1 MAAMQR
7 KGGTVALIDAEHAFD
22 PVYAASLGLNARDMI
37 LTQPDS
43 GEMALEVVDRL
54 VRSSSV
60 DVIAVDS
67 VAALV
72 PQAEIEGEIG
82 LVQVG
87 SQARLMSQALRKLA
101 ANASRGQCTIIFLNQ
116 LRSKIGVIYGSPEV
130 TSGGNA
136 LKFYASVRMDIRKIA
151 QIPDKAAESQTGI
164 RCKVKVVKNKVAPP
178 YRQAEF
184 DIMFGSGISHL
195 GCVVDAAEST
205 GVLVRKGS
213 WYSYKETNLGQ
224 GREKTMAA
232 LAEDP
237 ALAAEI
243 EAAVRASGAFASPI
257 AAPCKHAD
265 ARACLAQ
272 QGCRSRWLMTR
283 SWRSTTR
290 APRRRR
296 WLTASWLRAEHTATH
311 ACLRHSAVIVCFAQ
325 RMPRPAPPGAWLM
338 LRLSLSFFIHKVMA
352 AAPLPCCASR
362 CVCALLARQ
371 TPRRR
376 RCPRRAPLSRITVSR
391 PPRRRRAKH
400 VPTPPAAAAFAFAP
414 KSRCAQ
420 DLMST
425 TWRVRRWKLMSCL
438 QDSQVTSSWSLL
450 PSTVRM
456 SPKNA
461 MLLTPQ
467 LGHGAC
473 STTLS
478 FSSRPVNLALM
489 R

>member
-1 MAAMQR
+1 MDTFSSGSLTLDMALGGGLPKGRIIEARTPVHALLVLALSTPPFADVAPQIYGPESSGKTTLALHAMAAMQR

-22 PVYAASLGLNARDMI
+22 PVYAASLGLNAREMI

-101 ANASRGQCTIIFLNQ
+101 ANANRGQCTIIFLNQ

-136 LKFYASVRMDIRKIA
+136 LKFYASVRLDIRKIA
-151 QIPDKAAESQTGI
+151 QIPDKQAEAQTGI

-178 YRQAEF
+178 YRVAEF

-195 GCVVDAAEST
+195 GCVVDAAEAT

-237 ALAAEI
+237 SLAAEV
-243 EAAVRASGAFASPI
+243 EAAVRASGASVAFSLS
-257 AAPCKHAD
+257 
-265 ARACLAQ
+265 LALL
-272 QGCRSRWLMTR
+272 C
-283 SWRSTTR
+283 
-290 APRRRR
+290 APR
-296 WLTASWLRAEHTATH
+296 
-311 ACLRHSAVIVCFAQ
+311 
-325 RMPRPAPPGAWLM
+325 
-338 LRLSLSFFIHKVMA
+338 
-352 AAPLPCCASR
+352 
-362 CVCALLARQ
+362 
-371 TPRRR
+371 
-376 RCPRRAPLSRITVSR
+376 
-391 PPRRRRAKH
+391 
-400 VPTPPAAAAFAFAP
+400 
-414 KSRCAQ
+414 
-420 DLMST
+420 
-425 TWRVRRWKLMSCL
+425 
-438 QDSQVTSSWSLL
+438 
-450 PSTVRM
+450 
-456 SPKNA
+456 
-461 MLLTPQ
+461 
-467 LGHGAC
+467 
-473 STTLS
+473 
-478 FSSRPVNLALM
+478 
-489 R
+489 

>member
-237 ALAAEI
+237 VLAAEI
-243 EAAVRASGAFASPI
+243 EAAVRASGAFAPSI
-257 AAPCKHAD
+257 AASCKLAD
-265 ARACLAQ
+265 SRACLSQ
-272 QGCRSRWLMTR
+272 QGCRSRWWMTR

-296 WLTASWLRAEHTATH
+296 WLTASWLRAEHTATARRMLAPFRCKCVLCATH
-311 ACLRHSAVIVCFAQ
+311 AASCAARRVADVAPFLIFLHSQ
-325 RMPRPAPPGAWLM
+325 SNGSR
-338 LRLSLSFFIHKVMA
+338 
-352 AAPLPCCASR
+352 AAPCGASR
-362 CVCALLARQ
+362 CVCALL
-371 TPRRR
+371 
-376 RCPRRAPLSRITVSR
+376 
-391 PPRRRRAKH
+391 RAK
-400 VPTPPAAAAFAFAP
+400 PRAAAAACGARP
-414 KSRCAQ
+414 CH
-420 DLMST
+420 
-425 TWRVRRWKLMSCL
+425 V
-438 QDSQVTSSWSLL
+438 SL
-450 PSTVRM
+450 
-456 SPKNA
+456 
-461 MLLTPQ
+461 
-467 LGHGAC
+467 
-473 STTLS
+473 
-478 FSSRPVNLALM
+478 
-489 R
+489 

>member
-1 MAAMQR
+1 MQR

-232 LAEDP
+232 LAEDS

-243 EAAVRASGAFASPI
+243 EAAVRASGAFSPPI
-257 AAPCKHAD
+257 WKQACIPSSD
-265 ARACLAQ
+265 ARAL
-272 QGCRSRWLMTR
+272 QGCRSRWWMMR
-283 SWRSTTR
+283 SWHLTTR

-296 WLTASWLRAEHTATH
+296 WRTASSPCAKHMRDARL
-311 ACLRHSAVIVCFAQ
+311 L
-325 RMPRPAPPGAWLM
+325 APFRCKRVL
-338 LRLSLSFFIHKVMA
+338 
-352 AAPLPCCASR
+352 CASR
-362 CVCALLARQ
+362 VCPACDSQALL
-371 TPRRR
+371 
-376 RCPRRAPLSRITVSR
+376 C
-391 PPRRRRAKH
+391 
-400 VPTPPAAAAFAFAP
+400 AFP
-414 KSRCAQ
+414 
-420 DLMST
+420 
-425 TWRVRRWKLMSCL
+425 
-438 QDSQVTSSWSLL
+438 
-450 PSTVRM
+450 
-456 SPKNA
+456 
-461 MLLTPQ
+461 
-467 LGHGAC
+467 
-473 STTLS
+473 S
-478 FSSRPVNLALM
+478 FSSFTK
-489 R
+489 

>member
-151 QIPDKAAESQTGI
+151 QIPDKAAEAQTGI

-195 GCVVDAAEST
+195 GCVVDAAEAT

-232 LAEDP
+232 LAEDS

-243 EAAVRASGAFASPI
+243 EAAVRASGAFPPSAVSRVRPRLT
-257 AAPCKHAD
+257 APRCARNRD
-265 ARACLAQ
+265 AGAGCGRRDPSLRPRGQRGGGAGGRRACRALKTWRDGCCLARYR
-272 QGCRSRWLMTR
+272 CKCVLC
-283 SWRSTTR
+283 
-290 APRRRR
+290 
-296 WLTASWLRAEHTATH
+296 ATH
-311 ACLRHSAVIVCFAQ
+311 TCRVLRRTAAGCQALLYAF
-325 RMPRPAPPGAWLM
+325 P
-338 LRLSLSFFIHKVMA
+338 SLSFTK
-352 AAPLPCCASR
+352 
-362 CVCALLARQ
+362 
-371 TPRRR
+371 
-376 RCPRRAPLSRITVSR
+376 
-391 PPRRRRAKH
+391 
-400 VPTPPAAAAFAFAP
+400 
-414 KSRCAQ
+414 
-420 DLMST
+420 
-425 TWRVRRWKLMSCL
+425 
-438 QDSQVTSSWSLL
+438 
-450 PSTVRM
+450 
-456 SPKNA
+456 
-461 MLLTPQ
+461 
-467 LGHGAC
+467 
-473 STTLS
+473 
-478 FSSRPVNLALM
+478 
-489 R
+489 